1 MASGAPIA
9 GGGLDLL
16 AGGRDE
22 AGLPLGDDDVAEQ
35 LLLLFAGYE
44 TTASAQ
50 SCLLLTLLQHP
61 AELDGRKEK
70 IDSLAWPPE
79 EGEAG
84 TATDAFRAPRLDAVG
99 KEVMRLIPPVGG
111 FFRRTREP
119 IALAGLLV
127 RPFSK
132 AS

>member
-1 MASGAPIA
+1 M
-9 GGGLDLL
+9 
-16 AGGRDE
+16 
-22 AGLPLGDDDVAEQ
+22 AEQ

-44 TTASAQ
+44 TTAPPL

-61 AELDGRKEK
+61 SELDWLEE

-79 EGEAG
+79 EGDAG
-84 TATDAFRAPRLDAVG
+84 TATDTFRAPRLDAVG
-99 KEVMRLIPPVGG
+99 KEVMQLTPPVGG

-127 RPFSK
+127 RPYSK
-132 AS
+132 TS